1 MDWRG
6 DPGGDTPD
14 YRPGPDELILDETI
28 LPEDFDISEL
38 MRKRRPG
45 TVLIRLNRN
54 RPIWERHLNK
64 EGIGSVF
71 RLLQKRPETNRETLE
86 AEAKIPPWVLS
97 PIVHVLEELGLIR
110 TTGQE
115 IVLEKTQEKRNLA
128 DSRTYQRLIEAQ
140 RQWAFLTDESLPR
153 IRDYLFNLNG
163 GITP

>member
-1 MDWRG
+1 LVGGLSLNSWRGKETVQILIKDLACRHFQVLDWRG

-97 PIVHVLEELGLIR
+97 PSSMCW
-110 TTGQE
+110 
-115 IVLEKTQEKRNLA
+115 KNS
-128 DSRTYQRLIEAQ
+128 D
-140 RQWAFLTDESLPR
+140 
-153 IRDYLFNLNG
+153 
-163 GITP
+163 

>member
-1 MDWRG
+1 
-6 DPGGDTPD
+6 
-14 YRPGPDELILDETI
+14 
-28 LPEDFDISEL
+28 
-38 MRKRRPG
+38 
-45 TVLIRLNRN
+45 
-54 RPIWERHLNK
+54 
-64 EGIGSVF
+64 
-71 RLLQKRPETNRETLE
+71 
-86 AEAKIPPWVLS
+86 
-97 PIVHVLEELGLIR
+97 VLEELGLIR